1 MLKFFGIILALFA
14 SSFALAYV
22 PPSFFL
28 AEKITSGREEISNL
42 LAQVEVYHAAPSAK
56 ESDELLWEQNVQLPA
71 NFSSDSPW
79 PGLSILAESDTD
91 RLIAALKKFGLPMTS
106 EEALA
111 RYRGDQLRSMKETPR
126 PFYNV
131 DPNMSLRRNGKQLAW
146 VLTSQDGSRSLWV
159 EKNTFFPIFL
169 RGPCPKSVEE
179 ISWAKGGDEPC
190 ELHFES
196 ISGIK
201 TSAVKRTA
209 AILEKNNQPLIKFVI
224 KKTVNNPS
232 AQAVKEAM
240 ERNAKTAGNAGDLA
254 PLMNDFMN

>member
-1 MLKFFGIILALFA
+1 MLKYLGIVFALFTTSA
-14 SSFALAYV
+14 YAYV

-28 AEKITSGREEISNL
+28 AEKITSGRDEVTNL
-42 LAQVEVYHAAPSAK
+42 LAQIEVYHAAPSAK
-56 ESDELLWEQNVQLPA
+56 EADEQLWQQYVQLPST
-71 NFSSDSPW
+71 FSSDSAPW
-79 PGLSILAESDTD
+79 PGLSILAESDKD
-91 RLIAALKKFGLPMTS
+91 RLVTALKKFGLPVTS

-111 RYRGDQLRSMKETPR
+111 RYRSDQLHTMKETPR

-146 VLTSQDGSRSLWV
+146 VLTSTDGTRSLWV

-179 ISWAKGGDEPC
+179 ISWAKSGDEPC

-209 AILEKNNQPLIKFVI
+209 AVLKKNGQPLIKFVI
-224 KKTVNNPS
+224 KKTINNPP
-232 AQAVKEAM
+232 AQAMKDALEKNSKA
-240 ERNAKTAGNAGDLA
+240 ADSAGDLA